1 MTVFASVGFASVV
14 ACAMSA
20 PPCDAPR
27 SSWSRARAFLVDR
40 CYRPLLNSKCRT
52 ERHGSAAACQVL
64 ERERGSSRRR
74 REWSPAANAW
84 DASGLACASRLA
96 PARLTPRRRPRGRR
110 RARPWSAAG
119 RDSGRRRQ
127 MEPPPTDEVVQR
139 ETVVTRH
146 EVDARLG
153 LTLLVTVQRRAA
165 DQAVGEPL
173 HRAFLTAE
181 AAADVVAETPVP
193 LLPAV
198 SDEGADLVE

>member
-1 MTVFASVGFASVV
+1 
-14 ACAMSA
+14 
-20 PPCDAPR
+20 
-27 SSWSRARAFLVDR
+27 
-40 CYRPLLNSKCRT
+40 
-52 ERHGSAAACQVL
+52 
-64 ERERGSSRRR
+64 
-74 REWSPAANAW
+74 
-84 DASGLACASRLA
+84 
-96 PARLTPRRRPRGRR
+96 
-110 RARPWSAAG
+110 
-119 RDSGRRRQ
+119 